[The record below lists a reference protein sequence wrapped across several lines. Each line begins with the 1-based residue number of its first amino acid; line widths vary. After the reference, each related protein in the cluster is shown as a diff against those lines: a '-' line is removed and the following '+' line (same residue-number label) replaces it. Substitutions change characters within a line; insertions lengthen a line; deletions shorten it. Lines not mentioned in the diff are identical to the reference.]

1 MNTQPPYGQ
10 PQGPYPPSGQ
20 YPYGPPPRRG
30 PSTGVLVTILTAVV
44 LVVAGGVV
52 TTVLLLDSD
61 DESASDEPDDT
72 SASLSTD
79 EATDDVTEDS
89 TDDLTPAPS
98 GDSVSGTG
106 FSFALP
112 TGWSDVSAEATQ
124 TVNPEVQAA
133 AAAGSSLTQS
143 PANVMVV
150 VRPAEGATVP
160 GELLPDWE
168 AELESGTGMTAQFIP
183 APNVGGLETS
193 SIQLEGVNSS
203 GNQVMVV
210 GYLTISNGQ
219 AYSILCTTS
228 TSAEAES
235 RAAFDE
241 IIDSWQWA

>member
-30 PSTGVLVTILTAVV
+30 PSSGVLVTILTAVV

>member
-133 AAAGSSLTQS
+133 AAAGGSLTQS

>member
-79 EATDDVTEDS
+79 EATEDVTEDS